1 MGIKFNRPLIS
12 TLAAVAV
19 GVSVSPLAHA
29 GGFGIREQSTS
40 GLGAAFAGNAAGYDL
55 STIFWNPA
63 GVATAGPGV
72 TTESHAALIIP
83 DAEVD
88 PDDTQPFAPLNAL
101 DRSPN
106 EIGKIGFV
114 PSSYG
119 AYRINDKLTV
129 GFGFNAPFGLAQEA
143 DDKNWAGQFDFREAQ
158 LLTYNFNPVVGY
170 QISPTLAI
178 GVGAQIMYSD
188 LELKQA
194 SPVGDPANDL
204 TFDGQDWSFGFTVG
218 MLWKPLEGTSI
229 GVGYRSQ
236 MNNTL
241 EGDQTIENNPAFKAP
256 IEADFD
262 LPSILTVSFRQDIN
276 TRMRVMGTFE
286 WTNWDVLG
294 VVDIDNRS
302 TGANITSISA
312 NWDDGYFLSGGV
324 EYDYSD
330 KLTLRG
336 GVAYEWSPQQEP
348 EQRLVSIPDNDR
360 IWLSVGAT
368 YKWSETTTI
377 DLAYTHIFIEDAR
390 IDRDEGVFF
399 EGEADSSGDIIGV
412 SVKTKWGKDG
422 PLGLLKGFNN

>member
-1 MGIKFNRPLIS
+1 MGIKISRPLIS

-88 PDDTQPFAPLNAL
+88 PDEDTPTFAFGT
-101 DRSPN
+101 DPN

-143 DDKNWAGQFDFREAQ
+143 DNKTWAGQFDFREAQ

-194 SPVGDPANDL
+194 SQVGDPANDL

-241 EGDQTIENNPAFKAP
+241 EGDQTVENDPGLKRP

-276 TRMRVMGTFE
+276 TRLRVMGTFE

-294 VVDIDNRS
+294 VVNIDDRS
-302 TGANITSISA
+302 TGANLQSISA
-312 NWDDGYFLSGGV
+312 NWDDGYFLSGGM

-336 GVAYEWSPQQEP
+336 GVGYEWSPQQDP

-360 IWLSVGAT
+360 VWLSIGAT

-390 IDRDEGVFF
+390 IEREEGVFF
-399 EGEADSSGDIIGV
+399 QGEADSSGDIIGV
-412 SVKTKWGKDG
+412 SVKTKWGADG